1 MVGHLDLFLILSLA
15 SIAPQVIGKIHDLIG
30 GTDSNELFSTEDF
43 PGCAISSQVIE
54 KDGRIPAFA
63 DLVLYARI
71 LRLRILAVEL
81 LVEVGGENDRLALFL
96 REAVLIWQ
104 IIDYSRVWKH
114 HLIFVALLVKL
125 ENQLLQDTFGPQRE

>member
-30 GTDSNELFSTEDF
+30 GTDSNELLSTEDF

-63 DLVLYARI
+63 DLVLCARI

-104 IIDYSRVWKH
+104 IIDYSRVRKH
-114 HLIFVALLVKL
+114 HLIFVALLVQL
-125 ENQLLQDTFGPQRE
+125 EN